1 MERYRKAGRGDTP
14 GELFTAMQGDFIF
27 RMPANKVLESQVA
40 GGGRAW
46 AYSFAWKSPVV
57 GKSGAKLGAAH
68 SCDVPF
74 VFKTTEASKKNL
86 GDTPPAGS
94 CRGHALGLGKLCEER
109 QSRMDAL

>member
-1 MERYRKAGRGDTP
+1 M
-14 GELFTAMQGDFIF
+14 
-27 RMPANKVLESQVA
+27 LESQVA

-86 GDTPPAGS
+86 GDTPPQ
-94 CRGHALGLGKLCEER
+94 ALAEAMHSAWVSFAKNGNPGWTPFDTQKRMTMRFDEKSEEVSDPWKFER
-109 QSRMDAL
+109 EAIRLS